1 MWQLICFIELGERAC
16 QSFNQTP
23 SHGKP
28 IWNKFTR
35 LDVLQISVIQFC
47 LVKKNIPDIAIEFFL
62 STIVIS
68 DIHKDIPPIGEMTS
82 LLWFMSM
89 GFLTAYSIDFLT
101 KAPMCE
107 WSPTALCD
115 VFVRGLGTINMNSY
129 IMNCRLCIQA
139 RRRERRSEFQ
149 SCSALPHSSS
159 HSRSPV
165 TPRLPQP
172 LL

>member
-1 MWQLICFIELGERAC
+1 
-16 QSFNQTP
+16 
-23 SHGKP
+23 
-28 IWNKFTR
+28 
-35 LDVLQISVIQFC
+35 
-47 LVKKNIPDIAIEFFL
+47 
-62 STIVIS
+62 
-68 DIHKDIPPIGEMTS
+68 
-82 LLWFMSM
+82 MSM

-165 TPRLPQP
+165 TPASSSFASTAPVSVEDPEPMQLGRTRLSPEESERRPSLCMYCGQP
-172 LL
+172 GHFVSRCPVKARAYQ